1 MSKLRAPRGFVPN
14 PKRQPSPEAPQQV
27 SMRPGSKMAVL
38 GVFVE
43 VVRKR
48 FAAGVV
54 DPDFQWLWDP
64 DIKKTRLAV
73 ESAFNEDK
81 EFRNF
86 RPGVFLD
93 CDDET
98 HGRVVLGDRVGQN
111 FKTGL
116 VGFWDLQTVPILIE
130 CVAGK
135 RAESAILGDIVGVFL
150 HASSDLIQAKF
161 GFHDMTP
168 VTVGRT
174 QPHTKD
180 KDTWVTPVTFT
191 VQYPTRWTNAPT
203 APLLAEL
210 ELEVTASGANSA
222 TEFFETIALGWRS
235 KVG

>member
-1 MSKLRAPRGFVPN
+1 MSKLLPPPGFVPD
-14 PKRQPSPEAPQQV
+14 PKLQPSPEGSQQV
-27 SMRPGSKMAVL
+27 SIRPGSKLAVL

-43 VVRKR
+43 IIRKR
-48 FAAGVV
+48 FAMDIV
-54 DPDFQWLWDP
+54 DPMFQWLWID
-64 DIKKTRLAV
+64 DIKKTKIAV

-86 RPGVFLD
+86 RPAVFVD
-93 CDDET
+93 CDDQT
-98 HGRVVLGDRVGQN
+98 HGRVVLGDRAGQN

-135 RAESAILGDIVGVFL
+135 RAESAVLGDIVGVFL

-174 QPHTKD
+174 QPSTKD
-180 KDTWVTPVTFT
+180 KDQWVTSVTFN
-191 VQYPTRWTNAPT
+191 VQYPGRWTNKPT
-203 APLLAEL
+203 APLLAEV
-210 ELEVTASGANSA
+210 EAEITASGVESA
-222 TEFFETIALGWRS
+222 TEFFESIALGWRS
-235 KVG
+235 VK